1 MIELEYG
8 AYGEID
14 FGDPRISRRLEQT
27 LTTLQRNPGA
37 SICSAS
43 SDRYEAKGIYRLVKN
58 PKFEI
63 EAMLKTS
70 RRETIKKIERSGE
83 KIILLPQDTSEL
95 CYTGLKECEGLGTH
109 RGKNSRG
116 VIAHSSIAVSP
127 SGLVYGLL
135 SQELWT
141 RDLEEHDKAKERKAK
156 EIEEKESQKW
166 LETMEKSLDGLPG
179 DIKGVT
185 VCDREG
191 DIYELFR
198 KADWEE
204 KWYLV
209 RIVQNRL
216 TEENAKLI
224 DYVKN
229 LDSSGIC
236 VVQIPRD
243 TRNKRKAREAKLS
256 IKYSLVTVKAPR
268 NSGYGSGESIT
279 AWVIAAEE
287 IDAPENVEPI
297 AWYLLTNVS
306 VHSLDDAYEKVQW
319 YVQRWKI
326 ERFHYVWKEVCKVE
340 KAQERDVERL
350 KKVIV
355 LKSIV
360 AMSIMCLM
368 YLSRVFPDIPCD
380 CIFEDDDW
388 KFLYTVVNN
397 TTVFPP

>member
-1 MIELEYG
+1 MI
-8 AYGEID
+8 
-14 FGDPRISRRLEQT
+14 
-27 LTTLQRNPGA
+27 
-37 SICSAS
+37 
-43 SDRYEAKGIYRLVKN
+43 
-58 PKFEI
+58 
-63 EAMLKTS
+63 KTS
-70 RRETIKKIERSGE
+70 RTETIKKIETSGE

-95 CYTGLKECEGLGTH
+95 CYTGLKGCEGLGTH

-127 SGLVYGLL
+127 SGLGYGLM

-141 RDLEEHDKAKERKAK
+141 RDIEDHGKAKERKSK

-166 LETMEKSLDGLPG
+166 LDTMDKSLDGLSS
-179 DIKGVT
+179 DIKAVT

-191 DIYELFR
+191 DIYELFN
-198 KADWEE
+198 KGESEE
-204 KWYLV
+204 KSYLV

-216 TEENAKLI
+216 TCPAEENAKLI
-224 DYVKN
+224 DYAKN
-229 LDSSGIC
+229 LESSGIC

-243 TRNKRKAREAKLS
+243 TRNNRKAREAQLS
-256 IKYSLVTVKAPR
+256 IKYSFVTVKAPR
-268 NSGYGSGESIT
+268 NSGYGSGDNIT

-287 IDAPENVEPI
+287 IDAPQNVEPV

-306 VHSLDDAYEKVQW
+306 VDSLDDAYEKVQW

-388 KFLYTVVNN
+388 KFLYAVVNN